1 MLYGIKYQTKNES
14 LTSCNSL
21 QETKINGKSKF
32 VLNNLL
38 SAMFVASYLRRT
50 HPNIKYTIYE
60 LSPLEIQ
67 QVKKENIASSV
78 EEFKAMV
85 DMAIKK
91 ADQKHKETTK

>member
-14 LTSCNSL
+14 LTSNNSL
-21 QETKINGKSKF
+21 QGTKINGKSKF

-38 SAMFVASYLRRT
+38 SAMFVASSLRRT
-50 HPNIKYTIYE
+50 HPDIKYTIYE

-91 ADQKHKETTK
+91 ADQNHKETIK

>member
-14 LTSCNSL
+14 LTSNNSL
-21 QETKINGKSKF
+21 QEAKINGKSKF

-91 ADQKHKETTK
+91 ADQKHKETIK